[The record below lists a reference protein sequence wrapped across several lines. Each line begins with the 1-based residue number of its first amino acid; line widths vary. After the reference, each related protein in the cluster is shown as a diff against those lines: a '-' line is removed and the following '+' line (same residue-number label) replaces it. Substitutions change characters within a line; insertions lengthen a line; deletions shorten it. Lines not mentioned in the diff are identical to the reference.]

1 MPMFETWCHVLE
13 MISLTVAIASPET
26 LANHMIELVLPWGFL
41 VPLRACRLT
50 AAAASIGFMA
60 VIASGGNYAFLN
72 HLTAVPMLVCLD
84 DAFLRACRAA
94 SPGALQ
100 PSNISAPQVQEA
112 SSSSSAGAT
121 WRRVIRCVVVLCVC
135 VLISIKTFVPD
146 ARGRSPLQNLFGQ
159 HPWLETYDD
168 LFLVNAYGYLYARA
182 SRILQLLEGLVFSV
196 EMGRQTCVGVSQSLT
211 GLRLVVMP

>member
-1 MPMFETWCHVLE
+1 
-13 MISLTVAIASPET
+13 MILLTVANASPET

-41 VPLRACRLT
+41 VPMRACRLT
-50 AAAASIGFMA
+50 AAAGSIGFMA

-94 SPGALQ
+94 VPGALH
-100 PSNISAPQVQEA
+100 PSNIAAPQAAQEA

-146 ARGRSPLQNLFGQ
+146 ARGRSPLSNLFGQ

-168 LFLVNAYGYLYARA
+168 LFLVNAYGYLYTRA
-182 SRILQLLEGLVFSV
+182 GRILQLLEGLLFSV
-196 EMGRQTCVGVSQSLT
+196 EMGRQTCVRAS
-211 GLRLVVMP
+211 